1 MNRSEYVKAVAEKA
15 NLTQKAV
22 KEILEV
28 MQDVAYTEMA
38 AEGKV
43 VIFDGLTLEGIKKP
57 AREARN
63 PLTGETVQVS
73 EKVAPKAKF
82 GAVAKRVVNREA

>member
-1 MNRSEYVKAVAEKA
+1 MNRTEYVKAVAEKA

-22 KEILEV
+22 KEVLEV
-28 MQDVAYTEMA
+28 MQEVAYAEMA

-43 VIFDGLTLEGIKKP
+43 AIFEGLTLEGVKKP

-63 PLTGETVQVS
+63 PLTGQTIKVE

-82 GAVAKRVVNREA
+82 GTVAKRVVNGEE